1 MQFFATPTF
10 LIDELQG
17 ATCGSS
23 NGWWQGRGVDVRA
36 RTLDQPVDQCGL
48 TGNEGAKG
56 TEGFA
61 ESPDQNRHGFLIKVL
76 LFADPTTLCADDTEA
91 VRIIDYKPRGFRL
104 SELSQRSHR
113 RDVAI
118 HAENT
123 VGRDQG
129 AGLGVFASEVSECGG
144 GCVSIIVWV
153 AFEFTSAGE
162 QCGVDQRR
170 VIESILQDQIIAFGE
185 RSDHAEVRHV
195 AGGEH
200 HRSFAAREIGER
212 TFKQIVLGIVS
223 ADEMRCTRAD
233 RAATCRVDHRRT
245 HRGMCP

>member
-113 RDVAI
+113 RDVAM
-118 HAENT
+118 H
-123 VGRDQG
+123 
-129 AGLGVFASEVSECGG
+129 
-144 GCVSIIVWV
+144 
-153 AFEFTSAGE
+153 
-162 QCGVDQRR
+162 
-170 VIESILQDQIIAFGE
+170 
-185 RSDHAEVRHV
+185 
-195 AGGEH
+195 
-200 HRSFAAREIGER
+200 
-212 TFKQIVLGIVS
+212 
-223 ADEMRCTRAD
+223 
-233 RAATCRVDHRRT
+233 
-245 HRGMCP
+245 P